1 LLDALS
7 NVQGSILESESV
19 ISTLEKLKTEAS
31 KITEEMKK
39 SDDIMEEVENVT
51 RGYKPIA

>member
-1 LLDALS
+1 MLDALS

-19 ISTLEKLKTEAS
+19 ITTLEKLKNEAS

-39 SDDIMEEVENVT
+39 SDEIMS
-51 RGYKPIA
+51 